1 MLYSLIPLLSHRCR
15 GKDLSP
21 KAAAAQDR
29 WRRTWSRGRALWAGA
44 SLGLVLLTQPATAQ
58 QPPCPLPQTP
68 LALSQ
73 SSPHQALLIE
83 SWQAYRDRFIQADG
97 RVIDREASDRTTSEG
112 QAYAM
117 WRAVLINDADTFE
130 RTYRWAERNLAQPD
144 ASGQPQGSLW
154 AWHWGRTEAGQWQ
167 ILDPNF
173 ATDADIDAATAL
185 ILAARRWNC
194 PAYLEEARTKLAEIW
209 AQSVVELPDG
219 TPQLLPGPATAFW
232 NQPDTLILN
241 PSYFSPYAYRLFAQV
256 DPDRDWL
263 ALVDSGYAMLEASSA
278 LSPVGLPSDWIV
290 YDPTAGTYRSLAPE
304 HPLQSRYSFDAYRVW
319 WRVALDSAW
328 FGEPR
333 ARTYLGDHLDHLEQR
348 WQRDRRLPARIS
360 LTGETLADYEATA
373 QYAML
378 YPAWQQVS
386 PLLATQIYRQKLLPA
401 YRNGFWD
408 NDSAYYSQNLAWFA
422 LLPNMPSSLLS
433 APAGYSNQPAT
444 AAPNG
449 RTRPVHYPR

>member
-1 MLYSLIPLLSHRCR
+1 MLYPPIPPFSRSFR
-15 GKDLSP
+15 GKSVSVTP
-21 KAAAAQDR
+21 AA
-29 WRRTWSRGRALWAGA
+29 GRKLLWGCGLWAGA
-44 SLGLVLLTQPATAQ
+44 SLGLVLLAQPALAQ
-58 QPPCPLPQTP
+58 QPACALPQTP

-73 SSPHQALLIE
+73 SSPNQALLIE
-83 SWQAYRDRFIQADG
+83 SWQAYRDRFIQNDG

-130 RTYRWAERNLAQPD
+130 RTYRWAEGNLAQRD
-144 ASGQPQGSLW
+144 ASGQRQGSLW
-154 AWHWGRTEAGQWQ
+154 AWHWGRSDTGQWE

-194 PAYLEEARTKLAEIW
+194 PAYLEEARVKLADIW

-241 PSYFSPYAYRLFAQV
+241 PSYFSPYAYRLFAQI
-256 DPDRDWL
+256 DPSRDWL
-263 ALVDSGYAMLEASSA
+263 GLVDSGYAMLEASSA
-278 LSPVGLPSDWIV
+278 VSSVGLPSDWIV
-290 YDPTAGTYRSLAPE
+290 YDPATSVYRTLAPE

-319 WRVALDSAW
+319 WRVALDGAW

-333 ARTYLGDHLDHLEQR
+333 SRAYLSNHLDHLETR
-348 WQRDRRLPARIS
+348 WRRDRRLPARIS
-360 LTGETLADYEATA
+360 LTGETLVDYEATA

-408 NDSAYYSQNLAWFA
+408 NDSAYYSQNMAWFA
-422 LLPNMPSSLLS
+422 LLPNPPASLIS
-433 APAGYSNQPAT
+433 PALISPAASRPNPPA
-444 AAPNG
+444 AAPSG
-449 RTRPVHYPR
+449 RTRPVHFPR